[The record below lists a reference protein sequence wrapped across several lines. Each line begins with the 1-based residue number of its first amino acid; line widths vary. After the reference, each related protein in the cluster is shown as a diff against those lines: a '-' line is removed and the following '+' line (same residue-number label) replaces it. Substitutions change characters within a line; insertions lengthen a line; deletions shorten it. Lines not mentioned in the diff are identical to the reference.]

1 MGSTSVI
8 ETCPVC
14 GARMERGERYRLS
27 VSTEERHTGAHMD
40 YLAFGGSRSTL
51 LCRECAAAVGT
62 LLGRIR
68 EGAARDD
75 S

>member
-14 GARMERGERYRLS
+14 GARMERGERSRLS
-27 VSTEERHTGAHMD
+27 ISHEEEAPGGCF
-40 YLAFGGSRSTL
+40 YQWGGSRSTL
-51 LCRECAAAVGT
+51 LCRECAAAVGM

-68 EGAARDD
+68 GEVVRDD
-75 S
+75 R